1 MKCSNCHN
9 ICEKNVVCIIC
20 GDSFCSHICLE
31 HHMILLHKKNMNI
44 QINYNNNNQT
54 SKNSQNYLPNLNNN
68 QNNIKSPYLIPGIL
82 NIERNNYDE
91 KYNLDNFVPIFEEGK
106 PKIIGC
112 GSFGEVFL
120 VMNTINKKLY
130 AIKHME
136 KKSLSTKLNS
146 LEGIYKEIYIQS
158 RIDHPNILPILYV
171 NETSSDFDLVL
182 EYASGGSLFHYI
194 RRKKYLSEPLA
205 FSLFIQVINAIYF
218 LHKNNFIHRD
228 IKPENIL
235 LFNNNVIKLCDFG
248 WCVRLEDGQ
257 QRATFCGTTEYMS
270 PELVNHEVYS
280 KEIDVWSLGVLLYEM
295 VHGYSPF
302 RPDKPNFNAKDV
314 IVNIRLHKLKFNK
327 NVSEQCKELIY
338 HLLDEDPNKRYK
350 VEDIFYSDFV
360 KFYEEKNYGLP
371 DNYLIEKYKFKLAK
385 AAYSKARNNSTKSYY
400 NNSTN
405 FDNNFANP
413 KKFIIRKNSEIIVN
427 NFKKD
432 KNLGLIY
439 DKSNKRNILYKK
451 EVIPTSL
458 SDANLK
464 NNKMLEKK
472 LAKNKTTQYF
482 HPLKSSES
490 KINYFDLG
498 SSKSKN
504 NSNQRLI
511 TQLNNKE
518 QKENKDNN
526 YLKLNSKN
534 EKKIKTITINN
545 CFSNLYPS
553 DINLNK
559 KTEEKRNIGENFE
572 NNLIHKK
579 HLQIMPLKMSKIPIN
594 TKMFHYAHSP
604 LNRENTNYLLIKKYL
619 SPKSMI
625 NIKNNKIT
633 SFQKNNSIESKYIEV
648 KRNKF
653 LNTPLNKN
661 TINNNSN
668 KMPNKKLNN
677 KNYSKKTYTRNH
689 LNNEHYNTAK
699 INYNSEEYNSNINT
713 NNNSH
718 NNDCFTFNAISNL
731 NNDDL
736 LPERIKERKLSC
748 TKSLNQLKRNCN
760 NDDVKSLF
768 ISNIKNR
775 INNLNNN
782 SINSEKKC
790 ISTKNKVYINKKAK
804 GKLKIDV
811 NEKKINAN
819 TFHTYQ
825 YSPLNTFNNF
835 IYINFNN
842 ENKKKNSNVKKESNL
857 NICTCTNNNS
867 YNINYSNCSK
877 NRINIKDFKSNNI
890 NYDNNLTE
898 IPKKKFHKSN
908 LSAKI
913 NNFEE
918 YTKYKIIDKILNHNK
933 NGKANINN
941 LKLSNEN
948 YYYDKG
954 TILLNSMSHN
964 SIFNNNKNKK
974 IRNQKKFI
982 FHNNTEVDKKLKKI
996 PKTTTFK
1003 KGQNLNINCNNKQ
1016 KIEIVNKNKYNNKN
1030 NNNYNQNK
1038 IFSLETEKIKN
1049 RNNLNYNRDRNH
1061 KTDSCKNKPRNNSN
1075 KSNNS
1080 NDIKFK
1086 IIKRLELNDFLNNI
1100 KINRDKKTV
1109 ITSSNELNF
1118 SNSGNQS
1125 DTLKMSRINTSINNK
1140 NCYEYFE
1147 SNKSNPLELKGNKS
1161 LRINNTKFS
1170 FGSRN
1175 FYSIGERH
1183 QNQNKINDIIKQ
1195 YSINE
1200 QKSSNLDSRIKLII
1214 KKEPKTIISPI
1225 IPKNKKEINIF
1236 MKSENNINFENV
1248 KHKNKNKLKNNIIGN
1263 KIYCNE
1269 LFSDKNDNYKKNIYN
1284 GSSSVR
1290 NFKNNN
1296 F

>member
-9 ICEKNVVCIIC
+9 ISEKNEVCIIC
-20 GDSFCSHICLE
+20 GDTFCSYICME
-31 HHMILLHKKNMNI
+31 PHMLLSHKKNMNI
-44 QINYNNNNQT
+44 PIEYNYTDQS
-54 SKNSQNYLPNLNNN
+54 SKNSKNYLLNLNNN
-68 QNNIKSPYLIPGIL
+68 QYNIKSPYLIPGVL
-82 NIERNNYDE
+82 NIEQKIFDE
-91 KYNLDNFVPIFEEGK
+91 KYNLDNFVPIFEDGE

-194 RRKKYLSEPLA
+194 RRKKYLTEPLA

-235 LFNNNVIKLCDFG
+235 LFDNNVVKICDFG
-248 WCVRLEDGQ
+248 WCVRLEEGQ

-314 IVNIRLHKLKFNK
+314 IENIRLHKLRFNK
-327 NVSEQCKELIY
+327 NISQECKELIY

-350 VEDIFYSDFV
+350 VEDIFHSDFV
-360 KFYEEKNYGLP
+360 KFYEEKNYGFP

-385 AAYSKARNNSTKSYY
+385 SSYSKVKNNSTKAYF
-400 NNSTN
+400 NNSLN
-405 FDNNFANP
+405 IDNNFINLN
-413 KKFIIRKNSEIIVN
+413 KFIIRKNSEIIVN

-439 DKSNKRNILYKK
+439 DKNNKRNILYKK
-451 EVIPTSL
+451 EIIPSSL
-458 SDANLK
+458 SDTNLK
-464 NNKMLEKK
+464 TNKMCEKK
-472 LAKNKTTQYF
+472 LTKNKTTQYF
-482 HPLKSSES
+482 HPLKSYEG
-490 KINYFDLG
+490 KNNYLYLG
-498 SSKSKN
+498 ISKSKN

-511 TQLNNKE
+511 TQFNSNE
-518 QKENKDNN
+518 QKENEDNN
-526 YLKLNSKN
+526 LQKLISKKD
-534 EKKIKTITINN
+534 KKIKKITINN
-545 CFSNLYPS
+545 CFSNLNPNG
-553 DINLNK
+553 INLIK
-559 KTEEKRNIGENFE
+559 KSEEKKNINEKLESNIVQKK
-572 NNLIHKK
+572 NLHIK
-579 HLQIMPLKMSKIPIN
+579 PLKMSKIPIN
-594 TKMFHYAHSP
+594 TKIFHYVHSP
-604 LNRENTNYLLIKKYL
+604 INRENTNYLLIKKYL
-619 SPKSMI
+619 SPKNMV

-633 SFQKNNSIESKYIEV
+633 SFQSNKSIESKYIEV

-653 LNTPLNKN
+653 LNTPIN
-661 TINNNSN
+661 NNNSN
-668 KMPNKKLNN
+668 NIQNKKLNN
-677 KNYSKKTYTRNH
+677 NNYSKKTYTRNH
-689 LNNEHYNTAK
+689 ISNEHYNTTK
-699 INYNSEEYNSNINT
+699 INYNSDENISNINT

-736 LPERIKERKLSC
+736 VLDRIKQRKLSC
-748 TKSLNQLKRNCN
+748 TKSLNHLKRNFN
-760 NDDVKSLF
+760 NDNIKSLF
-768 ISNIKNR
+768 ISNIKNN
-775 INNLNNN
+775 INSLNNN
-782 SINSEKKC
+782 SINSEKNYL
-790 ISTKNKVYINKKAK
+790 SSKNKVYINKKAK
-804 GKLKIDV
+804 CNLNIDI
-811 NEKKINAN
+811 NEKKISTN

-825 YSPLNTFNNF
+825 NSPLNTFNNNF

-842 ENKKKNSNVKKESNL
+842 ENKESNYLKKDNNL
-857 NICTCTNNNS
+857 NICTCTSNNS
-867 YNINYSNCSK
+867 YNINYSNNSK
-877 NRINIKDFKSNNI
+877 NRINRKDFILNN
-890 NYDNNLTE
+890 NKYYDNLPE
-898 IPKKKFHKSN
+898 ISKKKFHKSN

-918 YTKYKIIDKILNHNK
+918 YTKYKIIDKILNHNENSK
-933 NGKANINN
+933 TNMNY
-941 LKLSNEN
+941 LELSNEN
-948 YYYDKG
+948 YYYDNSSR
-954 TILLNSMSHN
+954 LLNSMSHN
-964 SIFNNNKNKK
+964 SIFNNNKNNK
-974 IRNQKKFI
+974 IRNQKKLI
-982 FHNNTEVDKKLKKI
+982 FHNIIEDDKKIKKI
-996 PKTTTFK
+996 PKTKTFK
-1003 KGQNLNINCNNKQ
+1003 KVQSLNNNFNNKQ
-1016 KIEIVNKNKYNNKN
+1016 KIEIFDKNKYNNRNTK
-1030 NNNYNQNK
+1030 NYNQHK

-1061 KTDSCKNKPRNNSN
+1061 KADANQSKPRNNSN
-1075 KSNNS
+1075 RSNNS

-1086 IIKRLELNDFLNNI
+1086 IIKRLELNDFLNN
-1100 KINRDKKTV
+1100 KVNKDKKNA
-1109 ITSSNELNF
+1109 ITSLNEMNF
-1118 SNSGNQS
+1118 NTSGNQS
-1125 DTLKMSRINTSINNK
+1125 DTVKMNRVNTSINNK
-1140 NCYEYFE
+1140 YCCEFFE
-1147 SNKSNPLELKGNKS
+1147 SSKTNPKY
-1161 LRINNTKFS
+1161 S

-1175 FYSIGERH
+1175 FYIIGKRH
-1183 QNQNKINDIIKQ
+1183 QIQNQIKSKNSNIIKQ
-1195 YSINE
+1195 NSIKE
-1200 QKSSNLDSRIKLII
+1200 QKSNNLENKIKIII

-1225 IPKNKKEINIF
+1225 IPKHKKEINIF
-1236 MKSENNINFENV
+1236 IKSENNINFENV
-1248 KHKNKNKLKNNIIGN
+1248 EHKSKNKLKNNIIGN
-1263 KIYCNE
+1263 KVYSNE
-1269 LFSDKNDNYKKNIYN
+1269 LFLDKNDYKKYIFS